1 MARQIKFI
9 TEEVQNCFL
18 SEASQST
25 RDLEEFLASPEAQKM
40 RFGFE
45 AEVVCT
51 GFDSASD
58 DSELERIDEMIGGD
72 SLRDVRNFFYVS
84 DRGGGYSHNFRA
96 YVNLTD
102 DYYNYLSN
110 ARSEFIES
118 QLQDKIEELRQ
129 NYIEENPD
137 EDPDLVDFER
147 EATDAL
153 EEEFDESD
161 HEFSDF
167 CENEGYEYYSE
178 LADAYGLDWPED
190 RYEESPE
197 RYDSGT
203 GYSLARAQMIQND
216 ISSDLGFDIEAF
228 EKYHG
233 GSYSRGWRI
242 EPDGSLSP
250 DDPKTEAGMEIIT
263 PREGLPLKEGINAMM
278 ELFAWLRAN
287 KAYTS
292 ESATT
297 GLHINLSLPDTGYST
312 VDWVKLVLFSGD
324 EYVLKQFDRVG
335 GYNDAAIKDIKSA
348 INNKSQNEIMNA
360 IKQMRTGFVTD
371 AAKALINTNKNR
383 TVTVNFKGTYVEF
396 RVVGGD
402 YLEMAEI
409 VRQSVLRFGRALVIA
424 SNPETYQKEY
434 AKKLYKKIVELSGI
448 QKDAATYFANSISQ
462 LAFGPPRV
470 AVSSFIQNLRGN
482 RGLLPSKST
491 TGRTDAYR
499 SGVLLKRLYDLAKTN
514 VEDFLRLG
522 PLFTGNARNSFIR
535 HEEKILAYANSMSA
549 NSPSGTKVYEAYKDL
564 VLDLSA
570 TDESDFLVLLNSFT
584 PKSILNYAKDDVFN
598 KFSDLITQTSLPVQI
613 NVSAGESYE
622 YDQRSRVSKQ
632 SYYDSLES
640 ALQNLE
646 NTI

>member
-9 TEEVQNCFL
+9 AEEVQNCFL

-25 RDLEEFLASPEAQKM
+25 RDLEEFLASPEAKKM

-58 DSELERIDEMIGGD
+58 DGEGPERIDELIGND
-72 SLRDVRNFFYVS
+72 SLRDVRIFFDVSDLGLRFNLRSYVS
-84 DRGGGYSHNFRA
+84 
-96 YVNLTD
+96 LTD
-102 DYYNYLSN
+102 DYYDYLSN
-110 ARSEFIES
+110 ARSEFIENN
-118 QLQDKIEELRQ
+118 LLDKMKKLRQ
-129 NYIEENPD
+129 SDIEENPD
-137 EDPDLVDFER
+137 LVPDLVDYER

-161 HEFSDF
+161 YEFSDF
-167 CENEGYEYYSE
+167 CDSKGYEYYSE
-178 LADAYGLDWPED
+178 LADAYGFDWPED
-190 RYEESPE
+190 RYEESRE
-197 RYDSGT
+197 SYDSET
-203 GYSLARAQMIQND
+203 GYSLARAQKIEND

-228 EKYHG
+228 ENYHG

-250 DDPKTEAGMEIIT
+250 DDPQTEAGMEIIT

-348 INNKSQNEIMNA
+348 INNKSQTEIMNA

-402 YLEMAEI
+402 YLEMAEV

-448 QKDAATYFANSISQ
+448 QQDAANYFANSISQ

-482 RGLLPSKST
+482 RGLMPSKST
-491 TGRTDAYR
+491 SGRTIVYR
-499 SGVLLKRLYDLAKTN
+499 SGVLLKRLHDLAKTN

-522 PLFTGNARNSFIR
+522 PLFTGNTRNSFIR

-549 NSPSGTKVYEAYKDL
+549 QNPNGKL
-564 VLDLSA
+564 VLADYKNLISSA
-570 TDESDFLVLLNSFT
+570 SGSIDSDFLVLINSFT
-584 PKSILNYAKDDVFN
+584 PKSIFNSAKDDDRLRGLIN
-598 KFSDLITQTSLPVQI
+598 KKSLPVRI
-613 NVSAGESYE
+613 NVSSGESHE
-622 YDQRSRVSKQ
+622 YNPNSLGSQQ